1 MQCSLLHRLR
11 TNLQMAESMK
21 KRKVCVIGAGAAG
34 LCAARHFARS
44 LNFEL
49 NVFEQTNDIGGTW
62 VYKEATV
69 VDENGLPVHS
79 SMYRDLRFNFVHLF
93 LIYLI
98 NFSTY
103 FTLCYVY
110 RVTVKNRSR
119 ILDLSL

>member
-1 MQCSLLHRLR
+1 
-11 TNLQMAESMK
+11 MAESVK

-34 LCAARHFARS
+34 LCAARHFARN

-49 NVFEQTNDIGGTW
+49 NVFEQTNDVGGTW
-62 VYKEATV
+62 VYKEEIE

-79 SMYRDLRFNFVHLF
+79 SMYRDLRFNFVHLI

-98 NFSTY
+98 DFSTY

-110 RVTVKNRSR
+110 RVTVKIRNR
-119 ILDLSL
+119 IPNLSL